1 MTDGGSVLG
10 SIAATVLALLV
21 VLALAWGAL
30 RLLKYMQDRQLG
42 GVGGAAVETSALRF
56 LRALPV
62 GQRERVM
69 LIEAEGDRLLIG
81 VTAGGISLLAR
92 WPARPHGVD
101 PHPAVVDAERER

>member
-1 MTDGGSVLG
+1 MTEGGTVLG
-10 SIAATVLALLV
+10 SIAATVIALLI

-42 GVGGAAVETSALRF
+42 GGAAIDPQALRF

-92 WPARPHGVD
+92 WPAGTAPARLPDD
-101 PHPAVVDAERER
+101 PA

>member
-1 MTDGGSVLG
+1 MTGSTSVLG
-10 SIAATVLALLV
+10 SIAATVVALLI

-30 RLLKYMQDRQLG
+30 RLLKYMQDRQ
-42 GVGGAAVETSALRF
+42 VGGARGDETQALRF

-62 GQRERVM
+62 GTRERVM

-92 WPARPHGVD
+92 WPAAVSRPEMRPEPRDD
-101 PHPAVVDAERER
+101 PT